1 MGCYINSTNERL
13 YGALETEFGTANN
26 LTAQDRLSFRSLKLK
41 EETIRASRRDKTG
54 SRTRFAPHPEIRTEN
69 TFDLVC
75 YFPGRD
81 PVNPTDAM
89 TNLVESVLGG
99 ERRQAGGLTVSA
111 TNVNS
116 PELTFAAPHGLTTGQ
131 GLRFGGQLRFV
142 KAVPNANS
150 ALLSAPFDNG
160 ITAGSAL
167 GISATLF
174 PGEKPRSITL
184 GNYWTPNGSLD
195 RILAGSV
202 IDEMEIS
209 LNSDF
214 HGVRFRGVTREV
226 VSANSFAAGSTG
238 LSQFP
243 VEPSADYQSFL
254 LVPGHI
260 GRLFLGGIEFYLLSL
275 SLRLKNQVDTRVRE
289 FGLNVAPCYSA
300 DLREVSVQFGLYAST
315 KEAVLGLHAMA
326 RQRQETDLSIQL
338 GNRAGQLVG
347 IHIPKFI
354 PEIPEIT
361 DAESRVVMSYPSSLA
376 YGVVN
381 DEISI
386 AFA

>member
-13 YGALETEFGTANN
+13 YGALETEFGTAVN

-81 PVNPTDAM
+81 PANPTDAM
-89 TNLVESVLGG
+89 TNLVESALGG
-99 ERRQAGGLTVSA
+99 ERRPAGGLTVSA
-111 TNVNS
+111 TSAN
-116 PELTFAAPHGLTTGQ
+116 PAGLTFAAPHGLATGQ

-142 KAVPNANS
+142 RAVPDANS
-150 ALLSAPFDNG
+150 VLLSAPFDNG

-202 IDEMEIS
+202 IDEMEIA

-226 VSANSFAAGSTG
+226 ASASSFAAGSTG

-243 VEPSADYQSFL
+243 AEPSADYQSFL

-275 SLRLKNQVDTRVRE
+275 SLRLKNQVDARVRE

-338 GNRAGQLVG
+338 GNKAGQLVG

>member
-13 YGALETEFGTANN
+13 YGALEAEFGTAAS

-41 EETIRASRRDKTG
+41 EETIRAARRDKTG

-69 TFDLVC
+69 SFDLLC

-81 PVNPTDAM
+81 PSNPVDAM
-89 TNLVESVLGG
+89 TNLVESALGG
-99 ERRQAGGLTVSA
+99 ERKTVTGLVVSA
-111 TNVNS
+111 TS
-116 PELTFAAPHGLTTGQ
+116 ATPPGLTFAAPHGLSIGQ

-142 KAVPNANS
+142 KEVPNALTV
-150 ALLSAPFDNG
+150 LLSAPFDNG
-160 ITAGSAL
+160 IQAGSAL
-167 GISATLF
+167 GVSATLY
-174 PGEKPRSITL
+174 PGEQPRPITL
-184 GNYWTPNGSLD
+184 GNYWTPGAGLD
-195 RILAGSV
+195 RVLAGSV
-202 IDEMEIS
+202 IDEVEIS

-214 HGVRFRGVTREV
+214 HGARFRGITREV
-226 VSANSFAAGSTG
+226 VSASSFMAGSTG

-243 VEPSADYQSFL
+243 AEPIASDQATL

-260 GRLFLGGIEFYLLSL
+260 GRLFLGGVEFYLLSL
-275 SLRLKNQVDTRVRE
+275 TFRLRNGVDARVRE
-289 FGLNVAPCYSA
+289 FGLNVTPCYSA

-315 KEAVLGLHAMA
+315 KEAVAGLHSIA

-338 GNRAGQLVG
+338 GNRAGQLAG
-347 IHIPKFI
+347 IHIPRFI
-354 PEIPEIT
+354 PEIPEIA
-361 DAESRVVMSYPSSLA
+361 DAESRVVMSYPASLA

-381 DEISI
+381 DELSI

>member
-1 MGCYINSTNERL
+1 MSCYINSTNERL
-13 YGALETEFGTANN
+13 YGALETEFGAATN
-26 LTAQDRLSFRSLKLK
+26 LTALDRLSFRALKLK
-41 EETIRASRRDKTG
+41 EEAIRSPRKDKTG
-54 SRTRFAPHPEIRTEN
+54 SRTRFAPYPELRTEN
-69 TFDLVC
+69 TFDLLC

-81 PVNPTDAM
+81 PENPVGAM
-89 TNLVESVLGG
+89 TNLVESALGG
-99 ERRQAGGLTVSA
+99 DRRTSSGLVVSAVSVAPPGLTFS
-111 TNVNS
+111 
-116 PELTFAAPHGLTTGQ
+116 APHGLSVGQ

-142 KAVPNANS
+142 KTVQDAHSV
-150 ALLSAPFDNG
+150 LLSAPFGNG
-160 ITAGSAL
+160 IQPGSAI
-167 GISATLF
+167 GVSATLF
-174 PGEKPRSITL
+174 PGEKPRSVTL
-184 GNYWTPNGSLD
+184 GNYWTPGGSLD

-202 IDEMEIS
+202 IDEMEIA

-214 HGVRFRGVTREV
+214 HGARFRGIAREV
-226 VSANSFAAGSTG
+226 VSASSFAAGGTG

-243 VEPSADYQSFL
+243 LEPSSNYQSFL

-275 SLRLKNQVDTRVRE
+275 TLRLKNQVDARVRE
-289 FGLNVAPCYSA
+289 FGLNAAPCYSA
-300 DLREVSVQFGLYAST
+300 DTREVSVQFGLYAST
-315 KEAVLGLHAMA
+315 KEAVVGLHAMA

-338 GNRAGQLVG
+338 GNKAGQLVG
-347 IHIPKFI
+347 IHIPRFI

-361 DAESRVVMSYPSSLA
+361 DAESRVVMSYPGSLA